1 MRIFLIG
8 LILIIASGFQF
19 EDKDLQMLE
28 NKYGADSYEVLSHLK
43 GY

>member
-8 LILIIASGFQF
+8 LILIASGFQF

-28 NKYGADSYEVLSHLK
+28 SKYGANSYEVLSHLK